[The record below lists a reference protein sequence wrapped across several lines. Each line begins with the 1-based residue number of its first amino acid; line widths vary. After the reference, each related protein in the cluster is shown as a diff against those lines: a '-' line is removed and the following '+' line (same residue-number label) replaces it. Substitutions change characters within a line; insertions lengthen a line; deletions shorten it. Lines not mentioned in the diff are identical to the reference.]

1 MKKNEYI
8 EGALIATIAI
18 ILSKILGVLYVIPF
32 YNIIGENGGSLYGY
46 AYNIYNFFLIIS
58 SAGIPLAI
66 SKITSE
72 YNTLG
77 KLKEKTYMFKYSKK
91 IIRIFSIVS
100 FCICFFGANLIAN
113 AIVGDLTGGNS
124 VSDVAFVI
132 RCVSFVILVVPLLS
146 IFRGYL
152 QGHHYISAPS
162 IGQVIEQFVRVLVI
176 IVGSYLALKVFHLT
190 TAEAVGIAVFGACA
204 GALVSYL
211 YLLIKTN
218 KVKKELFVP
227 YEEVSATEKKTIL
240 KKLIGYC
247 IPFIIINV
255 ANSIYNTVDM
265 ILVIKG
271 LNWIGYPAGDIE
283 TISSVFTTWGS
294 KLVSV
299 VTAIATGLVIS
310 LIPTIVESYTKKDMK
325 KVNQDFNKTLQV
337 LLYVILPLSIF
348 LSIFSKQVWTIFY
361 GESFYGPLIFKYTIL
376 LAILD
381 SAYIMICSAL
391 QGLSKAKLIY
401 ISCATGL
408 ITKTL
413 LDIPLIF
420 LFNKL
425 GIYPFYGAILAT
437 TIGYLLSLAI
447 PLYTLHHKYNFSYK
461 ETLKSIPKLIVT
473 IVILVI
479 LCLILK
485 PLIFNH
491 ITRKLPM
498 LLALAGIGLA
508 SLILYYIMNKDLL
521 NELVGN
527 RLLNKF
533 KRKKTSAKQN

>member
-1 MKKNEYI
+1 MKKNEFI

-77 KLKEKTYMFKYSKK
+77 KMKEKTYMFKYSQK

-113 AIVGDLTGGNS
+113 AIVGDLTGGNT

-132 RCVSFVILVVPLLS
+132 RCVSFAILVVPLLS

-152 QGHHYISAPS
+152 QGHHYIAAPS

-176 IVGSYLALKVFHLT
+176 IVGSYLALKVFHLS
-190 TAEAVGIAVFGACA
+190 TAQAVGIAVFGACA

-218 KVKKELFVP
+218 KVKKDLFVP
-227 YEEVSATEKKTIL
+227 YEEVSKDEKKTIF

-247 IPFIIINV
+247 IPFIVINV

-271 LNWIGYPAGDIE
+271 LNWIGYPAQDIE

-325 KVNQDFNKTLQV
+325 EVNSQFNKTLQV

-391 QGLSKAKLIY
+391 QGLSKTKLIY
-401 ISCATGL
+401 ISCGTGL
-408 ITKTL
+408 ITKTI

-437 TIGYLLSLAI
+437 TIGYILSLII

-461 ETLKSIPKLIVT
+461 ETVKSIPKLILT
-473 IVILVI
+473 IAILI
-479 LCLILK
+479 AICLIIK
-485 PLIFNH
+485 PVIFNH
-491 ITRKLPM
+491 ITSKFYM
-498 LLALAGIGLA
+498 LLALGFIGLIC
-508 SLILYYIMNKDLL
+508 LILYYLMNKDLL
-521 NELVGN
+521 NKLLGD

-533 KRKKTSAKQN
+533 NKKRKK

>member
-1 MKKNEYI
+1 MIFLKKNEFI

-18 ILSKILGVLYVIPF
+18 IVSKILGVLYVIPF

-77 KLKEKTYMFKYSKK
+77 KMKEKTYMFNYSKK
-91 IIRIFSIVS
+91 LIRIFSIIS
-100 FCICFFGANLIAN
+100 FCICFFGANIIAN
-113 AIVGDLTGGNS
+113 AIVGDLTGGNT

-132 RCVSFVILVVPLLS
+132 RCVSFAILVVPILS
-146 IFRGYL
+146 ISRGYL
-152 QGHHYISAPS
+152 QGHHYITVPS

-176 IVGSYLALKVFHLT
+176 IIGSYVALKVFHLS
-190 TAEAVGIAVFGACA
+190 TAQAVGIAVFGACA
-204 GALVSYL
+204 GALVSYA

-218 KVKKELFVP
+218 QAKDELFTT
-227 YEEVSATEKKTIL
+227 YEEVSKEEKKAIF

-247 IPFIIINV
+247 IPFIVINV

-271 LNWIGYPAGDIE
+271 LNWIGYPAQDIE

-325 KVNQDFNKTLQV
+325 EVNIQFNKTLQV

-348 LSIFSKQVWTIFY
+348 LNIFSKQVWTIFY

-391 QGLSKAKLIY
+391 QGLSKTKLIY

-408 ITKTL
+408 ITKTI

-420 LFNKL
+420 LFNKI

-447 PLYTLHHKYNFSYK
+447 PLYTLKHKYNFNY
-461 ETLKSIPKLIVT
+461 TDTIKSIPKLIVT
-473 IVILVI
+473 IVILV
-479 LCLILK
+479 LICTGLRS
-485 PLIFNH
+485 IVFTH
-491 ITRKLPM
+491 VTGKLPE
-498 LLALAGIGLA
+498 LIALAIIGIL
-508 SLILYYIMNKDLL
+508 SLIIYYLLNKDLL
-521 NELVGN
+521 NKLIGDKIT
-527 RLLNKF
+527 NKF
-533 KRKKTSAKQN
+533 KRKQN

>member
-1 MKKNEYI
+1 MKKNEFI

-18 ILSKILGVLYVIPF
+18 IVSKILGVLYVIPF

-77 KLKEKTYMFKYSKK
+77 KMKEKTYMFNYSKK
-91 IIRIFSIVS
+91 LIRIFSIIS
-100 FCICFFGANLIAN
+100 FCICFFGANIIAN
-113 AIVGDLTGGNS
+113 AIVGDLTGGNT

-132 RCVSFVILVVPLLS
+132 RCVSFAILVVPILS
-146 IFRGYL
+146 ISRGYL
-152 QGHHYISAPS
+152 QGHHYITVPS

-176 IVGSYLALKVFHLT
+176 IIGSYVALKIFHLT
-190 TAEAVGIAVFGACA
+190 TAQAVGIAVFGACA
-204 GALVSYL
+204 GALVSYA

-218 KVKKELFVP
+218 QAKDELFTT
-227 YEEVSATEKKTIL
+227 YEEVSKEEKKAIF

-247 IPFIIINV
+247 IPFIVINV

-271 LNWIGYPAGDIE
+271 LNWIGYPAQDIE

-325 KVNQDFNKTLQV
+325 EVNIQFNKTLQV

-391 QGLSKAKLIY
+391 QGLSKTKLIY

-408 ITKTL
+408 ITKTI

-420 LFNKL
+420 LFNKI

-447 PLYTLHHKYNFSYK
+447 PLYTLKHKYNFNY
-461 ETLKSIPKLIVT
+461 TDTIKSIPKLIVT

-479 LCLILK
+479 ICIGLRSIV
-485 PLIFNH
+485 FTH
-491 ITRKLPM
+491 VTGKLPE
-498 LLALAGIGLA
+498 LIALAIIGIL
-508 SLILYYIMNKDLL
+508 SLIIYYLLNKDLL
-521 NELVGN
+521 NQLIGDKFI
-527 RLLNKF
+527 NKF
-533 KRKKTSAKQN
+533 KRKKNS

>member
-1 MKKNEYI
+1 MKKNEFI

-77 KLKEKTYMFKYSKK
+77 KLKEKTYMFSYSKK

-100 FCICFFGANLIAN
+100 FCLCFFGANILAN
-113 AIVGDLTGGNS
+113 LIVGDLSGGNS
-124 VSDVAFVI
+124 ISDVAFVI
-132 RCVSFVILVVPLLS
+132 RCVSFAILVVPILS

-152 QGHHYISAPS
+152 QGHHYIAAPS

-176 IVGSYLALKVFHLT
+176 IVGSFLALKIFDLSV
-190 TAEAVGIAVFGACA
+190 AQAVGIAVFGAFC
-204 GALVSYL
+204 GAIVSYL
-211 YLLIKTN
+211 YLLIKTK
-218 KVKKELFVP
+218 KVKDKLFTA
-227 YEEVSATEKKTIL
+227 YEEVSKEEKQAIF
-240 KKLIGYC
+240 KKLVGYC
-247 IPFIIINV
+247 IPFIVINV

-271 LNWIGYPAGDIE
+271 LNWIGYPASDIE
-283 TISSVFTTWGS
+283 TISSIFTTWGS

-310 LIPTIVESYTKKDMK
+310 LIPTIVESYTKNNMK
-325 KVNQDFNKTLQV
+325 EVNIQFNKTLQV

-361 GESFYGPLIFKYTIL
+361 GDSFYGPLIFKYTIL

-381 SAYIMICSAL
+381 SAYIMICSSL
-391 QGLSKAKLIY
+391 QGLSKTKLIY
-401 ISCATGL
+401 TSCILGL
-408 ITKTL
+408 VTKTI
-413 LDIPLIF
+413 LDIPLIL

-425 GIYPFYGAILAT
+425 GFYPFYGAIVAT
-437 TIGYLLSLAI
+437 TIGYILSLSI
-447 PLYTLHHKYNFSYK
+447 PLYTLKHKYNFNYK
-461 ETLKSIPKLIVT
+461 ETINSIPKLI
-473 IVILVI
+473 ISILLLVFI
-479 LCLILK
+479 CIFIRSLV
-485 PLIFNH
+485 FNH
-491 ITRKLPM
+491 SMSKLIM
-498 LLALAGIGLA
+498 LLTLALIGML
-508 SLILYYIMNKDLL
+508 SLLIYYLLNKDLL
-521 NELVGN
+521 NELLGDKI
-527 RLLNKF
+527 L
-533 KRKKTSAKQN
+533 KKIKTTR

>member
-1 MKKNEYI
+1 MKKNEFI

-18 ILSKILGVLYVIPF
+18 IVSKILGVLYVIPF

-77 KLKEKTYMFKYSKK
+77 KMKEKTYMFNYSKK
-91 IIRIFSIVS
+91 LIRIFSIIS
-100 FCICFFGANLIAN
+100 FCICFFGANIIAN
-113 AIVGDLTGGNS
+113 AIVGDLTGGNT

-132 RCVSFVILVVPLLS
+132 RCVSFAILVVPILS
-146 IFRGYL
+146 ISRGYL
-152 QGHHYISAPS
+152 QGHHYITVPS
-162 IGQVIEQFVRVLVI
+162 FGQVIEQFVRVLVI
-176 IVGSYLALKVFHLT
+176 IIGSYVALKVFHLS
-190 TAEAVGIAVFGACA
+190 TAQAVGIAVFGACA
-204 GALVSYL
+204 GALVSYA

-218 KVKKELFVP
+218 QAKDELFTT
-227 YEEVSATEKKTIL
+227 YEEVSKEEKKAIF

-247 IPFIIINV
+247 IPFIVINV

-271 LNWIGYPAGDIE
+271 LNWIGYPAQDIE

-325 KVNQDFNKTLQV
+325 EVNIQFNKTLQV

-391 QGLSKAKLIY
+391 QGLSKTKLIY

-408 ITKTL
+408 ITKTI

-420 LFNKL
+420 LFNKM

-447 PLYTLHHKYNFSYK
+447 PLYTLKHKYNFNY
-461 ETLKSIPKLIVT
+461 TDTIKSIPKLIVT

-479 LCLILK
+479 ICIVLRSIV
-485 PLIFNH
+485 FNH
-491 ITRKLPM
+491 VTGKLPE
-498 LLALAGIGLA
+498 LIALAIIGIL
-508 SLILYYIMNKDLL
+508 SLIIYYLLNKDLL
-521 NELVGN
+521 NKLIGDKFI
-527 RLLNKF
+527 NKF
-533 KRKKTSAKQN
+533 KRKKNS

>member
-1 MKKNEYI
+1 MKKNEFI

-77 KLKEKTYMFKYSKK
+77 KYKEKTYMFKYSKK

-100 FCICFFGANLIAN
+100 FCICFFGANIIAN
-113 AIVGDLTGGNS
+113 SIVGDLSGGNT
-124 VSDVAFVI
+124 VADVAFVI
-132 RCVSFVILVVPLLS
+132 RCVSFAILVVPLLS

-152 QGHHYISAPS
+152 QGHHYITAPS

-176 IVGSYLALKVFHLT
+176 IIGSYLALKVFNLSV
-190 TAEAVGIAVFGACA
+190 AQAVGIAVFASCA
-204 GALVSYL
+204 GALISYL
-211 YLLIKTN
+211 YLLIKTK
-218 KVKKELFVP
+218 KVKKDLFVP
-227 YEEVSATEKKTIL
+227 YEEVSKEEKKIIL
-240 KKLIGYC
+240 KKLVGYC

-271 LNWIGYPAGDIE
+271 LNWIGYPAQDIE

-310 LIPTIVESYTKKDMK
+310 LIPTIVESYTKNDMK
-325 KVNQDFNKTLQV
+325 EVNQQFNKTLQV

-348 LSIFSKQVWTIFY
+348 LSIFSKQVWTAFY
-361 GESFYGPLIFKYTIL
+361 GDSFYGPLIFKYTIL

-391 QGLSKAKLIY
+391 QGLSKTKLIY

-408 ITKTL
+408 ITKTI

-437 TIGYLLSLAI
+437 TIGYLLSLII
-447 PLYTLHHKYNFSYK
+447 PLYTLHHKYNFNYK
-461 ETLKSIPKLIVT
+461 DTLKSIPKLILS
-473 IVILVI
+473 ISILVI
-479 LCLILK
+479 ICLLIKPILFNNITNRITILCI
-485 PLIFNH
+485 
-491 ITRKLPM
+491 
-498 LLALAGIGLA
+498 LALIGITCF
-508 SLILYYIMNKDLL
+508 ILYYIMNKDLL
-521 NELVGN
+521 NELIGN
-527 RLLNKF
+527 KIINKF
-533 KRKKTSAKQN
+533 KRNTKK

>member
-1 MKKNEYI
+1 MKKNEFI

-77 KLKEKTYMFKYSKK
+77 KHKEKTYMFKYAKK

-100 FCICFFGANLIAN
+100 FCICFFGANIIATL
-113 AIVGDLTGGNS
+113 IVGDLTGGNS
-124 VSDVAFVI
+124 INDVAFVI
-132 RCVSFVILVVPLLS
+132 RCVSFAILIVPILS

-152 QGHHYISAPS
+152 QGHHFISAPS

-176 IVGSYLALKVFHLT
+176 VVGSFVALKVFNLSV
-190 TAEAVGIAVFGACA
+190 AQAVGIAVFGACA

-211 YLLIKTN
+211 YLLLKT
-218 KVKKELFVP
+218 KKVKDELFTEYEDVKKE
-227 YEEVSATEKKTIL
+227 EKKEIF

-247 IPFIIINV
+247 IPFIVINV

-271 LNWIGYPAGDIE
+271 LNWIGYPASDIE
-283 TISSVFTTWGS
+283 TISSIFTTWGS

-310 LIPTIVESYTKKDMK
+310 LIPTIVESFTKGNMEE
-325 KVNQDFNKTLQV
+325 VNEEFNKTLQV
-337 LLYVILPLSIF
+337 LLYAILPLSIF

-391 QGLSKAKLIY
+391 QGLSKTKLIY

-408 ITKTL
+408 ITKTI

-437 TIGYLLSLAI
+437 TIGYLLSLII
-447 PLYTLHHKYNFSYK
+447 PLYTLHHKYKFNYK
-461 ETLKSIPKLIVT
+461 ETLKSLPRLILS
-473 IVILVI
+473 IIILVG
-479 LCLILK
+479 LCVVIKDVLFSK
-485 PLIFNH
+485 V
-491 ITRKLPM
+491 TSKLVM
-498 LLALAGIGLA
+498 FIYLGATGII
-508 SLILYYIMNKDLL
+508 SLVIYY
-521 NELVGN
+521 
-527 RLLNKF
+527 LLNKELLNKLIGKRF
-533 KRKKTSAKQN
+533 IDKFRRKK

>member
-1 MKKNEYI
+1 MKKNEFM
-8 EGALIATIAI
+8 EGAMIATIAI
-18 ILSKILGVLYVIPF
+18 IVSKILGVLYVIPF
-32 YNIIGENGGSLYGY
+32 YRIIGENGGSLYGY

-77 KLKEKTYMFKYSKK
+77 KVKEKTYMFKYSEK
-91 IIRIFSIVS
+91 IIRIFSIIS
-100 FCICFFGANLIAN
+100 FAICFLGANLIAT
-113 AIVGDLTGGNS
+113 AIVGDLSGGNS
-124 VSDVAFVI
+124 ISDVAFVI
-132 RCVSFVILVVPLLS
+132 RCVSFAILIVPILS
-146 IFRGYL
+146 ILRGYL
-152 QGHHYISAPS
+152 QGHKYIAAPS

-176 IVGSYLALKVFHLT
+176 IVGSFLALKVFHLSV
-190 TAEAVGIAVFGACA
+190 AEAVGIAVFGACA
-204 GALVSYL
+204 GALVSYG
-211 YLLIKTN
+211 YLLLKTRKIKDT
-218 KVKKELFVP
+218 LFVP
-227 YEEVSATEKKTIL
+227 YEEVSKEEKKDIL

-255 ANSIYNTVDM
+255 ANSIYNSVDM

-271 LNWIGYPAGDIE
+271 LNWIGYPAQDIE

-310 LIPTIVESYTKKDMK
+310 LIPSIVESYTKNDMEE
-325 KVNQDFNKTLQV
+325 VNNQFNKTLQV
-337 LLYVILPLSIF
+337 LLYVILPFSIF

-391 QGLSKAKLIY
+391 QGLSKTKLIY

-408 ITKTL
+408 ITKTI

-437 TIGYLLSLAI
+437 TIGYSLSLAI
-447 PLYTLHHKYNFSYK
+447 PLITLHHKYNFSYK
-461 ETLKSIPKLIVT
+461 KTLKSIPKLIIT
-473 IVILVI
+473 ILILVSI
-479 LCLILK
+479 CLLFKAI
-485 PLIFNH
+485 IFSH
-491 ITRKLPM
+491 ITNKLYM
-498 LLALAGIGLA
+498 LITLAFIGII
-508 SLILYYIMNKDLL
+508 SLILYYLLNKDLL

-527 RLLNKF
+527 KIISKF
-533 KRKKTSAKQN
+533 KKKKNTDK

>member
-1 MKKNEYI
+1 MKKNEFI

-18 ILSKILGVLYVIPF
+18 IVSKILGVLYVIPF

-77 KLKEKTYMFKYSKK
+77 KMKEKTYMFNYSKK
-91 IIRIFSIVS
+91 LIRIFSIIS
-100 FCICFFGANLIAN
+100 FCICFFGANIIAN
-113 AIVGDLTGGNS
+113 AIVGDLTGGNT

-132 RCVSFVILVVPLLS
+132 RCVSFAILVVPILS
-146 IFRGYL
+146 ISRGYL
-152 QGHHYISAPS
+152 QGHHYITVPS

-176 IVGSYLALKVFHLT
+176 IIGSYVALKVFHLT
-190 TAEAVGIAVFGACA
+190 TAQAVGIAVFGACA
-204 GALVSYL
+204 GALVSYA

-218 KVKKELFVP
+218 QAKDELFTT
-227 YEEVSATEKKTIL
+227 YEEVSKEEKKAIF

-247 IPFIIINV
+247 IPFIVINV

-271 LNWIGYPAGDIE
+271 LNWIGYPAQDIE

-325 KVNQDFNKTLQV
+325 EVNIQFNKTLQV

-391 QGLSKAKLIY
+391 QGLSKTKLIY

-408 ITKTL
+408 ITKTI

-420 LFNKL
+420 LFNKI

-447 PLYTLHHKYNFSYK
+447 PLYTLKHKYNFNY
-461 ETLKSIPKLIVT
+461 TDTIKSIPKLIVT
-473 IVILVI
+473 IVILV
-479 LCLILK
+479 LICTGLRS
-485 PLIFNH
+485 IVFTH
-491 ITRKLPM
+491 VTGKLPE
-498 LLALAGIGLA
+498 LIALAIIGIL
-508 SLILYYIMNKDLL
+508 SFIIYYLLNKDLL
-521 NELVGN
+521 NKLIGDKFI
-527 RLLNKF
+527 NKF
-533 KRKKTSAKQN
+533 KRKKNS

>member
-1 MKKNEYI
+1 MKKNEFI

-18 ILSKILGVLYVIPF
+18 IVSKILGVLYVIPF

-77 KLKEKTYMFKYSKK
+77 KMKEKTYMFKYSQK
-91 IIRIFSIVS
+91 IIRIFSIIS
-100 FCICFFGANLIAN
+100 FCICFFGANIIAN
-113 AIVGDLTGGNS
+113 AIVGDLTGGNT

-132 RCVSFVILVVPLLS
+132 RCVSFAILVVPILS
-146 IFRGYL
+146 ISRGYL
-152 QGHHYISAPS
+152 QGHHYITVPS

-176 IVGSYLALKVFHLT
+176 IIGSYVALKVFHLS
-190 TAEAVGIAVFGACA
+190 TAQAVGIAVFGACA
-204 GALVSYL
+204 GALVSYA

-218 KVKKELFVP
+218 QAKDELFTT
-227 YEEVSATEKKTIL
+227 YEEVSKEEKKAIF

-247 IPFIIINV
+247 IPFIVINV

-271 LNWIGYPAGDIE
+271 LNWIGYPAQDIE

-325 KVNQDFNKTLQV
+325 EVNIQFNKTLQV

-391 QGLSKAKLIY
+391 QGLSKTKLIY

-408 ITKTL
+408 ITKTI
-413 LDIPLIF
+413 LDLPLIF
-420 LFNKL
+420 LFNKI
-425 GIYPFYGAILAT
+425 GIYPFHGAILAT

-447 PLYTLHHKYNFSYK
+447 PLYTLKHKYNFNY
-461 ETLKSIPKLIVT
+461 TDTIKSIPKLIVT

-479 LCLILK
+479 ICIGLRSIVFNYVTGKPPELI
-485 PLIFNH
+485 
-491 ITRKLPM
+491 
-498 LLALAGIGLA
+498 ALAIIGIL
-508 SLILYYIMNKDLL
+508 SLIIYYLLNKDLL
-521 NELVGN
+521 NQLIGDKFI
-527 RLLNKF
+527 NKF
-533 KRKKTSAKQN
+533 KRKKNS

>member
-1 MKKNEYI
+1 MKKNEFI

-18 ILSKILGVLYVIPF
+18 IVSKILGVLYVIPF

-77 KLKEKTYMFKYSKK
+77 KMKEKTYMFNYSKK
-91 IIRIFSIVS
+91 LIRIFSIIS
-100 FCICFFGANLIAN
+100 FCICFFGANIIAN
-113 AIVGDLTGGNS
+113 AIVGDLTGGNT

-132 RCVSFVILVVPLLS
+132 RCVSFAILVVPILS
-146 IFRGYL
+146 ISRGYL
-152 QGHHYISAPS
+152 QGHHYITVPS
-162 IGQVIEQFVRVLVI
+162 FGQVIEQFVRVLVI
-176 IVGSYLALKVFHLT
+176 IIGSYVALKVFHLS
-190 TAEAVGIAVFGACA
+190 TAQAVGIAVFGACA
-204 GALVSYL
+204 GALVSYA

-218 KVKKELFVP
+218 QAKDELFTT
-227 YEEVSATEKKTIL
+227 YEEVSKEEKKAIF

-247 IPFIIINV
+247 IPFIVINV

-271 LNWIGYPAGDIE
+271 LNWIGYPAQDIE

-325 KVNQDFNKTLQV
+325 EVNIQFNKTLQV

-391 QGLSKAKLIY
+391 QGLSKTKLIY

-408 ITKTL
+408 ITKTI

-420 LFNKL
+420 LFNKI

-447 PLYTLHHKYNFSYK
+447 PLYTLKHKYNFNY
-461 ETLKSIPKLIVT
+461 TDTIKSIPKLIVT
-473 IVILVI
+473 IVILV
-479 LCLILK
+479 LICTGLRS
-485 PLIFNH
+485 IVFTH
-491 ITRKLPM
+491 VTGKLPE
-498 LLALAGIGLA
+498 LIALAIIGIL
-508 SLILYYIMNKDLL
+508 SLIIYYLLNKDLL
-521 NELVGN
+521 NQLIGDKFIS
-527 RLLNKF
+527 KF
-533 KRKKTSAKQN
+533 KRKKNS

>member
-1 MKKNEYI
+1 MKKNEFI

-18 ILSKILGVLYVIPF
+18 IVSKILGVLYVIPF

-77 KLKEKTYMFKYSKK
+77 KMKEKTYMFNYSKK
-91 IIRIFSIVS
+91 LIRIFSIIS
-100 FCICFFGANLIAN
+100 FCICFFGANIIAN
-113 AIVGDLTGGNS
+113 AIVGDLTGGNT

-132 RCVSFVILVVPLLS
+132 RCVSFAILVVPILS
-146 IFRGYL
+146 ISRGYL
-152 QGHHYISAPS
+152 QGHHYITVPS

-176 IVGSYLALKVFHLT
+176 IIGSYVALKVFHLT
-190 TAEAVGIAVFGACA
+190 TAQAVGIAVFGACA
-204 GALVSYL
+204 GALVSYA

-218 KVKKELFVP
+218 QAKDELFTT
-227 YEEVSATEKKTIL
+227 YEEVSKEKKKAIF

-247 IPFIIINV
+247 IPFIVINV

-271 LNWIGYPAGDIE
+271 LNWIGYPAQDIE

-325 KVNQDFNKTLQV
+325 EVNIQFNKTLQV

-391 QGLSKAKLIY
+391 QGLSKTKLIY

-408 ITKTL
+408 ITKTI

-420 LFNKL
+420 LFNKI

-447 PLYTLHHKYNFSYK
+447 PLYTLKHKYNFNY
-461 ETLKSIPKLIVT
+461 TDTIKSIPKLIVT
-473 IVILVI
+473 IVILV
-479 LCLILK
+479 LICTGLRS
-485 PLIFNH
+485 IVFTH
-491 ITRKLPM
+491 VTGKLPE
-498 LLALAGIGLA
+498 LIALAIIGIL
-508 SLILYYIMNKDLL
+508 SLIIYYLLNKDLL
-521 NELVGN
+521 NQLIGDKFI
-527 RLLNKF
+527 NKF
-533 KRKKTSAKQN
+533 KRKKNS

>member
-1 MKKNEYI
+1 MIFLKKNEFI

-18 ILSKILGVLYVIPF
+18 IVSKILGVLYVIPF

-77 KLKEKTYMFKYSKK
+77 KMKEKTYMFNYSKK
-91 IIRIFSIVS
+91 LIRIFSIIS

-113 AIVGDLTGGNS
+113 AIVGDLTGGNT

-132 RCVSFVILVVPLLS
+132 RCVSFAILVVPILS
-146 IFRGYL
+146 ISRGYL
-152 QGHHYISAPS
+152 QGHHYITVPS
-162 IGQVIEQFVRVLVI
+162 FGQVIEQFVRVLVI
-176 IVGSYLALKVFHLT
+176 IIGSYVALKVFHLS
-190 TAEAVGIAVFGACA
+190 TAQAVGIAVFGACA
-204 GALVSYL
+204 GALVSYA

-218 KVKKELFVP
+218 QAKDELFTT
-227 YEEVSATEKKTIL
+227 YEEVSKEEKKAIF

-247 IPFIIINV
+247 IPFIVINV

-271 LNWIGYPAGDIE
+271 LNWIGYPAQDIE

-325 KVNQDFNKTLQV
+325 EVNIQFNKTLQV

-391 QGLSKAKLIY
+391 QGLSKTKLIY

-408 ITKTL
+408 ITKTI

-420 LFNKL
+420 LFNKI

-447 PLYTLHHKYNFSYK
+447 PLYTLKHKYNFNY
-461 ETLKSIPKLIVT
+461 TDTIKSIPKLIVT

-479 LCLILK
+479 ICIGLRNIV
-485 PLIFNH
+485 FTH
-491 ITRKLPM
+491 VTGKLPE
-498 LLALAGIGLA
+498 LIALAIIGIF
-508 SLILYYIMNKDLL
+508 SLIIYYLLNKDLL
-521 NELVGN
+521 NQLIGDKFI
-527 RLLNKF
+527 NKF
-533 KRKKTSAKQN
+533 KRKKNS

>member
-1 MKKNEYI
+1 MIFLKKNEFI

-18 ILSKILGVLYVIPF
+18 IVSKILGVLYVIPF

-77 KLKEKTYMFKYSKK
+77 KMKEKTYMFNYSKK
-91 IIRIFSIVS
+91 LIRIFSIIS
-100 FCICFFGANLIAN
+100 FCICFFGANIIAN
-113 AIVGDLTGGNS
+113 AIVGDLTGGNT

-132 RCVSFVILVVPLLS
+132 RCVSFAILVVPILS
-146 IFRGYL
+146 ISRGYL
-152 QGHHYISAPS
+152 QGHHYITVPS

-176 IVGSYLALKVFHLT
+176 IIGSYVALKVFHLS
-190 TAEAVGIAVFGACA
+190 TAQAVGIAVFGACA
-204 GALVSYL
+204 GALVSYA

-218 KVKKELFVP
+218 QAKDELFTT
-227 YEEVSATEKKTIL
+227 YEEVSKEEKKAIF

-247 IPFIIINV
+247 IPFIVINV

-271 LNWIGYPAGDIE
+271 LNWIGYPAQDIE

-325 KVNQDFNKTLQV
+325 EVNIQFNKTLQV

-391 QGLSKAKLIY
+391 QGLSKTKLIY

-408 ITKTL
+408 ITKTI

-420 LFNKL
+420 LFNKI

-437 TIGYLLSLAI
+437 TIGYLLSLTI
-447 PLYTLHHKYNFSYK
+447 PLYTLKHKYNFNY
-461 ETLKSIPKLIVT
+461 TDTIKSIPKLIVT
-473 IVILVI
+473 IVILV
-479 LCLILK
+479 LICTGLRS
-485 PLIFNH
+485 IVFTH
-491 ITRKLPM
+491 VTGKLPE
-498 LLALAGIGLA
+498 LIALAIIGIL
-508 SLILYYIMNKDLL
+508 SLIIYYLLNKDLL
-521 NELVGN
+521 NKLIGDKIT
-527 RLLNKF
+527 NKF
-533 KRKKTSAKQN
+533 KRKQN